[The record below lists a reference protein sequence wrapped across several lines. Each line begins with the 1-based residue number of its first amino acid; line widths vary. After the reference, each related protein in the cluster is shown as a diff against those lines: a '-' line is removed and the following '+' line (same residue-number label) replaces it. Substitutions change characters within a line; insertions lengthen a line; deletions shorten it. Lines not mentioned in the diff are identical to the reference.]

1 MTQTVDINAQILCFS
16 TVFRSPNTLQQHAMG
31 KHLTDV
37 GDKLLQKGE
46 LCWRQP
52 NFCSSQAHD
61 MPRKVDLEVAK
72 MFYAACGWRRFPLG
86 TAQHSAHTGE
96 EFFHPKRLGQV
107 IVSTE
112 IERSDLVAFSVQC
125 GQHDDG
131 HGRVFADTLTDFEAV
146 HARHHD
152 V

>member
-1 MTQTVDINAQILCFS
+1 MTQTVDINAQILGFS

-61 MPRKVDLEVAK
+61 MPRKVDFKVAK
-72 MFYAACGWRRFPLG
+72 MFYATCGWRRFPLG

-96 EFFHPKRLGQV
+96 EFFYPKRLGPV
-107 IVSTE
+107 IISAKITPPHLSPFT
-112 IERSDLVAFSVQC
+112 ISLS
-125 GQHDDG
+125 QH
-131 HGRVFADTLTDFEAV
+131 
-146 HARHHD
+146 
-152 V
+152 